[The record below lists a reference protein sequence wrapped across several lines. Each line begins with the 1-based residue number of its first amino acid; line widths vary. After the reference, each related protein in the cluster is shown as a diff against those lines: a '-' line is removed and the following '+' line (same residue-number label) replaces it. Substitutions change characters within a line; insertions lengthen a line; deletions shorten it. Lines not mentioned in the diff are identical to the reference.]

1 MKFYFPWR
9 RYRNRPA
16 IATPLSNAVD
26 ISRCT
31 TTSTSTSNRDGFF
44 LRRAWT
50 SSFHPLSP
58 PHRIDQIYRRTC
70 REPWPD
76 SRYFMIHFSI
86 LPFDSYYE
94 WFGKEDQASL
104 IWEIVQLLP
113 TVLFWIRLFFSK
125 IFRRK
130 YIYRN
135 LFDLSLVI
143 MLLEEKLN

>member
-1 MKFYFPWR
+1 MDSSYVELGPPPF
-9 RYRNRPA
+9 
-16 IATPLSNAVD
+16 ILSRLPIGSIRFIGGRVVNHD
-26 ISRCT
+26 
-31 TTSTSTSNRDGFF
+31 
-44 LRRAWT
+44 
-50 SSFHPLSP
+50 
-58 PHRIDQIYRRTC
+58 RI
-70 REPWPD
+70 PFG
-76 SRYFMIHFSI
+76 FMIHFSI

-125 IFRRK
+125 ISRRK

-143 MLLEEKLN
+143 MLLGEKLN